1 MIHVVPYHAPHFVA
15 ESRDASIPKLHSLAA
30 YRCELSRIKLDQE
43 MASLQE
49 HIRSH
54 LFSKS
59 LSVSPTWIT
68 TFVQSLSQGQ
78 QRAPPSALAQT
89 ALFRLLASDFTT
101 SLSTSEPSTL
111 LPRDISD
118 PHVQERRIPGPVPVQ
133 VLDIE
138 DIGVS
143 LWSQVEAIEQLER
156 GETVR
161 GREIIRNVDVDDADN
176 TRNNTTGRPQEDRES
191 NNNKSRGPH
200 RLVLQDA
207 AGTKVMALELKT
219 VEGIAIGKLPIGA
232 KMLLKNT
239 VVGRGMALLTPDT
252 VTLLGGKIEAM
263 DTAWKKNRKEN
274 LLRQIDALNQ
284 ERRGNIRDT
293 EVVEID
299 D

>member
-1 MIHVVPYHAPHFVA
+1 
-15 ESRDASIPKLHSLAA
+15 
-30 YRCELSRIKLDQE
+30 

-68 TFVQSLSQGQ
+68 TFVHSLSQGQ

-176 TRNNTTGRPQEDRES
+176 TRNNTTGRPQKDRES